1 MRKNP
6 PGAFTLIE
14 LLVVIAII
22 GILIGLL
29 FPAFKAVQNQA
40 RQTQAKNDLTQ
51 IVTAVNA
58 FYTEYGKYP
67 LVAAD
72 TTYGP
77 GGTAN
82 SALFNELRS
91 TAATQN
97 PRQIVFINPPNV
109 KNTAAPRSGIGSDGQ
124 YYDPWGTPYDVKIDG
139 DYNNSLIN
147 PYGNNQGA
155 GPSPLVIGV
164 IAWSSG
170 QDGCLGTKQPGGGC
184 D

>member
-1 MRKNP
+1 MAWSHCNFLTLLTFLRFNVRPEAVALKILPMRRTREHAS
-6 PGAFTLIE
+6 AFTLIE

-22 GILIGLL
+22 IILAGLL
-29 FPAFKAVQNQA
+29 FPAFRGVQEQA
-40 RQTQAKNDLTQ
+40 RRTQAKNDLTQ
-51 IVTAVNA
+51 IVAAVNA

-77 GGTAN
+77 GGMAN

-91 TAATQN
+91 TGATQN

-124 YYDPWGTPYDVKIDG
+124 YYDPWG
-139 DYNNSLIN
+139 
-147 PYGNNQGA
+147 
-155 GPSPLVIGV
+155 
-164 IAWSSG
+164 
-170 QDGCLGTKQPGGGC
+170 
-184 D
+184 